1 VADNLLWAR
10 ISFMRRHL
18 LANIASLL
26 LLFFAA
32 VCPMSTQTPDTATAT
47 LREVRVGGQ
56 KHLSEAQIAALTGL
70 VAGSQVGRADLQA
83 AADKLS
89 KTGLFDKVTYN
100 FETRTGVIVTYHV
113 EESPRIPAYFDNI
126 PWFADSELADAMR
139 KKLPYFDGTLP
150 QAGGAVE
157 DAADAIKELIASH
170 GLQVTVEHQVTGN
183 PMGDGTVQL
192 FKVEGPALHIAKLEF
207 SDSSLLASKAVQQH
221 LTEIVGKP
229 YSRMTIDL
237 FLTEAI
243 RPVYLRKGCLHPKL
257 GPPEIR
263 LTGNPNQ
270 KLPEEVPVFV
280 PIDPGPVYHW
290 KEVHWIGNVT
300 VSEFTLNGDL
310 GLKPGDVADGMQIE
324 AGWDRVREDFGH
336 HGYLDAKVDAG
347 PSFDESAHT
356 VSYSVTIHEGP
367 QYRFGKMVLTG
378 LSPAAEKKL
387 HAAWPIPQGEIF
399 DKAKYE
405 EVLTKLQ
412 LHQEQ
417 IFGELPLHYESVGH
431 WLQPDASTGTV
442 DVLLD
447 FK

>member
-1 VADNLLWAR
+1 
-10 ISFMRRHL
+10 MRRL
-18 LANIASLL
+18 LGANSAFLLL
-26 LLFFAA
+26 LLFAA
-32 VCPMSTQTPDTATAT
+32 ARPIPAQTRDTATAA
-47 LREVRVGGQ
+47 LREVRVDGQ
-56 KHLSEAQIAALTGL
+56 KHLSEVQIVALTGL
-70 VAGSQVGRADLQA
+70 VVGSQIGRSDLQG

-89 KTGLFDKVTYN
+89 ETGLFDKVSYN
-100 FETRTGVIVTYHV
+100 FETRTGVVVTYHV

-126 PWFADSELADAMR
+126 PWFADSELSDAIR

-150 QAGGAVE
+150 QAG
-157 DAADAIKELIASH
+157 AANEQAAEAIKDLITSH

-183 PMGDGTVQL
+183 PTGDGTVQL
-192 FKVEGPALHIAKLEF
+192 FKVEGPALQIEKLEF
-207 SDSSLLASKAVQQH
+207 SDTSLLTSKAVQQH

-229 YSRMTIDL
+229 YSRLTIDL

-263 LTGNPNQ
+263 LTGNPSQ
-270 KLPEEVPVFV
+270 KLPEQIPVFV
-280 PIDPGPVYHW
+280 PVDPGPVYHW
-290 KEVHWIGNVT
+290 KEAHWVGNVT
-300 VSEFTLNGDL
+300 VSEFTLNGDVA
-310 GLKPGDVADGMQIE
+310 LKPGDVADGMQIE
-324 AGWDRVREDFGH
+324 AGWDRVREEFGH
-336 HGYLDAKVDAG
+336 HGYLDAKVDPV

-356 VSYSVTIHEGP
+356 VSYSVTLHEGP

-387 HAAWPIPQGEIF
+387 HAAWPILQGEIF
-399 DKAKYE
+399 DKTKYE

-417 IFGELPLHYESVGH
+417 VFGELPLHYDTVGH
-431 WLQPDASTGTV
+431 WLQPDASAGTV